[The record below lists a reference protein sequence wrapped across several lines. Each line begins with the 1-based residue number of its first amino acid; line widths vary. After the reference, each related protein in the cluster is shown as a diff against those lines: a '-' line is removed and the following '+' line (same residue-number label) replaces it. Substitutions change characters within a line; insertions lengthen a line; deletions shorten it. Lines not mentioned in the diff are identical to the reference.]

1 MTSAQV
7 GKRDFEDHSKSSGRM
22 PKTSEQTLCRAT
34 KPIALPSQP
43 SGPDGCRPHPVAAK
57 NFYDQPP
64 LQLFPQIPDHASSK
78 NPQTPETPLAAI
90 DKDMS
95 DWMVSTPSSSN
106 SFESLHGFCP
116 KIWSQTKSTFWKHWN
131 YFYYS
136 LLRVI
141 PALTK
146 ILCYLSAMVLTRIL
160 TLFLAHLSG
169 REEEER
175 KILIKFRD
183 LRARGQPEDFI
194 RVVLSSASSSSF
206 LLRSGSARWDL
217 ELAVEFRQCTLK
229 SGARSSI
236 WHIFWHSFWHCIW
249 IYLAYLLT
257 FFLAFYLAYLLTVF
271 LTFFLAY
278 LLTVFWYSIWHIFWQ
293 SFWHLPYGVL

>member
-1 MTSAQV
+1 
-7 GKRDFEDHSKSSGRM
+7 
-22 PKTSEQTLCRAT
+22 
-34 KPIALPSQP
+34 
-43 SGPDGCRPHPVAAK
+43 
-57 NFYDQPP
+57 
-64 LQLFPQIPDHASSK
+64 
-78 NPQTPETPLAAI
+78 
-90 DKDMS
+90 
-95 DWMVSTPSSSN
+95 MVSTPSSSN

-131 YFYYS
+131 YFTILYFEWSPPSQKYCDTCRPWFW
-136 LLRVI
+136 RVFWHYFWHI
-141 PALTK
+141 
-146 ILCYLSAMVLTRIL
+146 
-160 TLFLAHLSG
+160 FLAG
-169 REEEER
+169 KRR
-175 KILIKFRD
+175 RGKFWLNLETFGLEDNRS
-183 LRARGQPEDFI
+183 QDFI
-194 RVVLSSASSSSF
+194 RVVLSSGSSSSF

-217 ELAVEFRQCTLK
+217 ELAVEVRQCTLK

-236 WHIFWHSFWHCIW
+236 WHIFWHSFWHSIW